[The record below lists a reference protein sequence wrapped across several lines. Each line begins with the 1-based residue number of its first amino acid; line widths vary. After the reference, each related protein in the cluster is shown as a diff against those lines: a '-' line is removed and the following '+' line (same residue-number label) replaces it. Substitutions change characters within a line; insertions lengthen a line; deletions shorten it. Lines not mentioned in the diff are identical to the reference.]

1 MAGCLIQPLDLN
13 GTDPGVEMLSLDVR
27 ADDSARACVD
37 AVFSR
42 SGRFDVLI
50 NNAGYELAGAVEEL
64 STEEAMAQFETNF
77 FGVIRMVNA
86 VLPHMRR
93 ERSGQIINVS
103 SLAGDV
109 RRSGRCRC
117 TGPARLDE
125 NFCLLLGSRYGG
137 RARGA
142 RDRLPDSR
150 GHDVEGGH
158 LPARGARY
166 LSLGPA
172 GRDV

>member
-1 MAGCLIQPLDLN
+1 
-13 GTDPGVEMLSLDVR
+13 MLSLDVR

-37 AVFSR
+37 AAFSR

-93 ERSGQIINVS
+93 ERSWQIINVG

-109 RRSGRCRC
+109 RCSGRGRC

-125 NFCLLLGSRYGG
+125 NFCLW
-137 RARGA
+137 
-142 RDRLPDSR
+142 
-150 GHDVEGGH
+150 
-158 LPARGARY
+158 LPAGKSQVRRPSDSAPSARSTSRQWATTLNRSRRGPTTERY
-166 LSLGPA
+166 LGWKQRRRCAVDDLSGIEPDA
-172 GRDV
+172 A